1 MFKFV
6 LLISLFTTYMFSSV
20 VLKSQAS
27 FTKNEAFLFSYEVS
41 GSNVKFPEIKN
52 IGTYEVFS
60 RGSSSKF
67 YYVNGKSSR
76 QIIKQYMIY
85 PKADFTIPS
94 FIFEFDGE
102 EVKSEKKLIK
112 KLKIS
117 KSKYKNF
124 DLSMSTKSKNIYVGE
139 EVLLKIQFK
148 YKKDLQLVDLSLEK
162 PDFSNFWFKQLD
174 KKNAQ
179 YEENNYIVQDIY
191 FIVFAQK
198 EGSLVIPPIKVNL
211 QVLDPYSNSFSFMSN
226 SGQNI
231 KIYSN
236 DLKFNVKALPQGI
249 SLYGDFKL
257 NSSIST
263 NEIKEGEALS
273 YKINISAYG
282 NIDDLEDIKLD
293 INNATIYA
301 NKADLKNSI
310 KDSLY
315 YGTYSKSFSI
325 ISDED
330 FIIPSYTLKYFDKN
344 TKSIK
349 IIKTKEY
356 QIKVIKNKKNNVD
369 NVILQKNKN
378 NKAEQVNII
387 KEKIIYKNDYKF
399 NILYFILGSIF
410 TFILIKIFKYKNTH
424 KKVVETKLLKLVKL
438 SNSKNVLLTLLSKYI
453 NKNIQLD
460 EKIFI
465 FEKSDEKDFKNEK
478 KEIMLLI
485 KYLEKEGKL

>member
-226 SGQNI
+226 AQKNI

-301 NKADLKNSI
+301 NKADIKNSI

-325 ISDED
+325 I
-330 FIIPSYTLKYFDKN
+330 YW
-344 TKSIK
+344 K
-349 IIKTKEY
+349 IY
-356 QIKVIKNKKNNVD
+356 RRNKGGD
-369 NVILQKNKN
+369 S
-378 NKAEQVNII
+378 
-387 KEKIIYKNDYKF
+387 
-399 NILYFILGSIF
+399 G
-410 TFILIKIFKYKNTH
+410 
-424 KKVVETKLLKLVKL
+424 TKL
-438 SNSKNVLLTLLSKYI
+438 
-453 NKNIQLD
+453 NI
-460 EKIFI
+460 
-465 FEKSDEKDFKNEK
+465 
-478 KEIMLLI
+478 
-485 KYLEKEGKL
+485 